1 MAKNIIR
8 KKNSKTNST
17 QAEVINLTPKQEKFC
32 QLYATQIEFFGNGVA
47 SYMEAYNLNP
57 QLPASYGTAR
67 TNASRMLTNANILDR
82 INELLEQQYLN
93 DSHVDKQ
100 LAFWIN
106 QKASPQAALA
116 AIKEYNALKQRIT
129 EKKRLEIEGLK
140 NVALVEFIDAPVTSE
155 EDTSQDS

>member
-32 QLYATQIEFFGNGVA
+32 QLYATQIEFFGNGAA

-57 QLPASYGTAR
+57 QLPASYATAR
-67 TNASRMLTNANILDR
+67 ANASRMLTNANILDR

-106 QKASPQAALA
+106 QKASPQAAIQ

-129 EKKRLEIEGLK
+129 EKKKLEIEDLR
-140 NVALVEFIDAPVTSE
+140 NVALVEFIDAPTTDE
-155 EDTSQDS
+155 ENTSQDS